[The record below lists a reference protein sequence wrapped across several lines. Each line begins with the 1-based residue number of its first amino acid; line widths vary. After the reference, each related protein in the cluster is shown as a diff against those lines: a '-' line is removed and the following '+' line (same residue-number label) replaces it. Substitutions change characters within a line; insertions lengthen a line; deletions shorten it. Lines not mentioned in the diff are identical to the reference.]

1 MLKIRNLIFAL
12 SFTPFMS
19 FAWQL
24 PSLAQ
29 TSPGTSGRDSN
40 APTDASTNTI
50 FSAPPAAL
58 PTGGTG
64 GTTGAAPATPATADA
79 AAAAGAAGAA
89 TTTTTTT
96 IGGETVTTPALVT
109 QATTTTGTAVIIP
122 IISGVSATV
131 TSGVSTTGATSA
143 ATTTTGGDTGVTVAV
158 TAATLETTSSSVTV
172 TDGGTGNTVV
182 ISLAPQAQV
191 VVNQLAAA
199 IVQNL
204 NSIITGGG
212 TTGGG
217 TTGGGTTGGTTGG
230 GTTGGTT
237 TDGGTTGGTTT
248 DGGTTGG
255 GTTAGT
261 VADVGTLLTGGA
273 GAQQAAVAL
282 TNSFTAAGI
291 SPQLATAL
299 VTSLTGLFGGST
311 TGSLPNQPLAMTTS
325 GQLVASTKAFK
336 PVTIIAQG
344 GAGLSVNINKLND
357 AIVAYNGI
365 ILKSEP
371 QAVKNLSRNGG
382 FVGIGGILKQLRT
395 AVK

>member
-12 SFTPFMS
+12 GLSPLI
-19 FAWQL
+19 FAVWQL
-24 PSLAQ
+24 PSQAGGPP
-29 TSPGTSGRDSN
+29 PGTESGNNNLQGSTITPISN
-40 APTDASTNTI
+40 PG
-50 FSAPPAAL
+50 
-58 PTGGTG
+58 GGTG
-64 GTTGAAPATPATADA
+64 
-79 AAAAGAAGAA
+79 AGAGTGTGTG
-89 TTTTTTT
+89 TTTTTAT

-109 QATTTTGTAVIIP
+109 TTTTDTGAPVIIP
-122 IISGVSATV
+122 IIDGVSATI
-131 TSGVSTTGATSA
+131 TSGVSTTGTTSA
-143 ATTTTGGDTGVTVAV
+143 ATTIGGDIGVTVAI
-158 TAATLETTSSSVTV
+158 TAATVESDSSSITV
-172 TDGGTGNTVV
+172 TDGATANTVV
-182 ISLAPQAQV
+182 ITLAPQAQV

-217 TTGGGTTGGTTGG
+217 TTGGGTADGGTTGG
-230 GTTGGTT
+230 GTTGG
-237 TDGGTTGGTTT
+237 GTA

-255 GTTAGT
+255 GTADGT

-299 VTSLTGLFGGST
+299 VTSLTGLFPST
-311 TGSLPNQPLAMTTS
+311 SASLPNQPVAMATS

-336 PVTIIAQG
+336 PVYVIAQG
-344 GAGLSVNINKLND
+344 SARISVNINKLND
-357 AIVAYNGI
+357 AIIAYNSM
-365 ILKSEP
+365 ILTAKP
-371 QAVKNLSRNGG
+371 QAVKNLSNNTG
-382 FVGIGGILKQLRT
+382 FRGIGGILKQLRT

>member
-1 MLKIRNLIFAL
+1 MLKTRNLIFTL
-12 SFTPFMS
+12 SLSPLLS

-24 PSLAQ
+24 PNQAQ
-29 TSPGTSGRDSN
+29 SFSPSKGT
-40 APTDASTNTI
+40 
-50 FSAPPAAL
+50 
-58 PTGGTG
+58 
-64 GTTGAAPATPATADA
+64 
-79 AAAAGAAGAA
+79 AGVDAGAA
-89 TTTTTTT
+89 TGASQTSGFSTPTGTTQGTTTAGTPPIVAGVT
-96 IGGETVTTPALVT
+96 IT
-109 QATTTTGTAVIIP
+109 
-122 IISGVSATV
+122 IS
-131 TSGVSTTGATSA
+131 SGVSTDGKLSVA
-143 ATTTTGGDTGVTVAV
+143 TTTGGDTDATVAV
-158 TAATLETTSSSVTV
+158 TAATVESTSSSITV
-172 TDGGTGNTVV
+172 TDGATANTVV
-182 ISLAPQAQV
+182 ITLAPQSQV

-217 TTGGGTTGGTTGG
+217 TA
-230 GTTGGTT
+230 
-237 TDGGTTGGTTT
+237 

-255 GTTAGT
+255 GTVDGGTAGGGTADGGT
-261 VADVGTLLTGGA
+261 VSVDAADIAPLLTGGA
-273 GAQQAAVAL
+273 GSQQAAVAL

-299 VTSLTGLFGGST
+299 VTSLTGLFASN
-311 TGSLPNQPLAMTTS
+311 TGSLPNQPVAMTTS